1 MLLAM
6 GITHITDSNFKNEV
20 LKADLPVVVDIY
32 ATWCGPCK
40 IVAPVLEELSKEYAG
55 KIKIGKLDV
64 NENPAIPSN
73 YGIMSVPTLIF
84 FKAGEIVDQVSGALN
99 KQQLKNKIDQVLL

>member
-1 MLLAM
+1 M
-6 GITHITDSNFKNEV
+6 GITHLTDSNFKDEV
-20 LKADLPVVVDIY
+20 LKADVPVLVDIY

-40 IVAPVLEELSKEYAG
+40 MVVPILEELSKEYTG

-64 NENPAIPSN
+64 DENPAIPSN
-73 YGIMSVPTLIF
+73 YGIMSVPTLMF
-84 FKAGEIVDQVSGALN
+84 FKKGEIVDQATGVFN